1 MCNLLVKNLFQ
12 VEFFFWFMFIWMHKR
27 DRKFQKWVGRE
38 REVDWKK
45 ACNHET
51 MLVSI
56 PHLPLLVYY
65 FLFSLSHPPLFS
77 NCVKTLNFLLYGI
90 RMKENWTKTNA
101 KAMDRRGDMDG
112 CLEEPLKS
120 HDMYTHINLSLLVW
134 KRWNTEKQ
142 LELVSHIHTHTWN
155 PFTHDSIVHVL

>member
-1 MCNLLVKNLFQ
+1 MY
-12 VEFFFWFMFIWMHKR
+12 IWMHKR

-38 REVDWKK
+38 RECDWKK
-45 ACNHET
+45 ACKHET

-101 KAMDRRGDMDG
+101 KAMDRRGEMDG
-112 CLEEPLKS
+112 WMFRRTTQITWHVHAYQSFTFGLKKME
-120 HDMYTHINLSLLVW
+120 HWKATRTSLA
-134 KRWNTEKQ
+134 
-142 LELVSHIHTHTWN
+142 HTHSHLESFYTWQ
-155 PFTHDSIVHVL
+155 HSACSIIRRERM